1 MLRHDLGELERDTHA
16 IVRVNVAPML
26 TSEKHQKRN
35 IVLQLL
41 TIHYAR
47 KYLTQSLGLLTKT
60 VDTPPC
66 AKKL

>member
-1 MLRHDLGELERDTHA
+1 MSYKRYSPCL
-16 IVRVNVAPML
+16 
-26 TSEKHQKRN
+26 KRN

-41 TIHYAR
+41 TIYYAR
-47 KYLTQSLGLLTKT
+47 EYLTQSLGLLTKI